1 MPKDEPSK
9 LSIIESEV
17 VFEGMIWNVVRE
29 TFEYSGSMLKRE
41 YVLHPGAVAII
52 ALNEKQEILLI
63 KQYRHPVRER
73 LWEIPAGLLDI
84 DGEQKLEAAKREL
97 MEETG
102 YTARQ
107 WARAGVLHPVISY
120 STEFID
126 IWFARDLTAGERQL
140 DAGEFLDVFSAS
152 ADELLQWCRDGRVTD
167 AKTLTGM
174 LWLQNL
180 RAGAWTLDWVNI

>member
-102 YTARQ
+102 YVASSWEELTSFHTTPGGNNETITIFLAKDAQHVGHDLLLEGEELDMETR
-107 WARAGVLHPVISY
+107 WVALSDAVSSVVRGEMRSPSAAVGIMALALRLGVG
-120 STEFID
+120 F
-126 IWFARDLTAGERQL
+126 RG
-140 DAGEFLDVFSAS
+140 
-152 ADELLQWCRDGRVTD
+152 
-167 AKTLTGM
+167 
-174 LWLQNL
+174 
-180 RAGAWTLDWVNI
+180 